1 LFILWQKHNKLRFVP
16 LYEEQHAYNKQKY
29 NFRFLNR
36 LIHFM
41 ENISILW
48 ADDEIDLLK
57 PHIMFL
63 KDKGYNVIT
72 TNNGLE
78 AIEIIKSQ
86 PFDFDIVFLDEQ
98 MPGLSGV
105 ETLMQIK
112 NVYPNLP
119 VVMITKSEEE
129 TIMEDAIGSN
139 ISDYLIKPVNPK
151 QILLSIKKNLEN
163 KKLISEKTTHTYQ
176 QQFRNIGMEISNRL
190 SFNEWVEVYRKL
202 VFWDIEL
209 EKSKDSSII
218 DVLKMQRVEAGNM
231 FSRFIESNYLD
242 WINSNAKDR
251 PVMSHTLLRDKVFP
265 FVEENPGT
273 FFVLIDNLRYD
284 QWKVLQP
291 IIEEYYRVENDE
303 VYYSILPTTT
313 QYARNALFSGLL
325 PTEIEKKYPKYWIN
339 EDEEGTKNQFEGEL
353 LGEQLKRFGK
363 DAKYSYH
370 KILNLTAGRKLVEVL
385 PNLLSNKFNVIV
397 YNFVDMLSHA
407 RTEMEVIRELA
418 DDEAAYRSI
427 TVSWFEHS
435 PLLDIIRFLADR
447 KIPLIITTD
456 HGSVRVE
463 SPVKIIGDKA
473 TNTNLRY
480 KTGKSLSYN
489 KKEVYEIKNPA
500 DAFLPRTNVSSNFVF
515 CRNDDFFAYPNN
527 YNYYVNYYKNT
538 FQHGGISME
547 EILVPFISL
556 KPR

>member
-1 LFILWQKHNKLRFVP
+1 MDK
-16 LYEEQHAYNKQKY
+16 
-29 NFRFLNR
+29 
-36 LIHFM
+36 
-41 ENISILW
+41 ISILW

-63 KDKGYNVIT
+63 KEKGYNVVT
-72 TNNGLE
+72 TNNGVE
-78 AIEIIKSQ
+78 AVDIIKSQ

-112 NVYPNLP
+112 NAFPNLP

-129 TIMEDAIGSN
+129 SIMEDAIGSN
-139 ISDYLIKPVNPK
+139 ISDYLIKPVNPN

-163 KKLISEKTTHTYQ
+163 KKLISEKTTYTYQ

-190 SFNEWVEVYRKL
+190 NHDEWKEVYKKL

-209 EKSKDSSII
+209 EKSKDNGII
-218 DVLKMQRVEAGNM
+218 DVLRMQKAEAGQM
-231 FSRFIESNYLD
+231 FVRYYEGNYLD
-242 WINSNAKDR
+242 WINSKSSDR
-251 PVMSHTLLRDKVFP
+251 PALSQTVMRDLVFP
-265 FVEENPGT
+265 VVDENPVT
-273 FFVLIDNLRYD
+273 FLILIDNLRYD

-291 IIEEYYRVENDE
+291 IIEEYYRVEADDI
-303 VYYSILPTTT
+303 YYSILPTTT
-313 QYARNALFSGLL
+313 QYARNAIFSGLM
-325 PTEIEKKYPKYWIN
+325 PTEIERKYPKYWVN
-339 EDEEGTKNQFEGEL
+339 EDDEGTKNQFEGEL
-353 LGEQLKRFGK
+353 LAEQLKRFGRDIK
-363 DAKYSYH
+363 HSYH
-370 KILNLTAGRKLVEVL
+370 KILNLTAGRKLVESL
-385 PNLLSNKFNVIV
+385 SNLLNNKLNVVV
-397 YNFVDMLSHA
+397 YNFIDMLSHA
-407 RTEMEVIRELA
+407 RTDMEVIKELA
-418 DDEAAYRSI
+418 DDEAAYRSL

-435 PLLDIIRFLADR
+435 PLLDIIKFLASKR
-447 KIPLIITTD
+447 IPVLLTSD

-463 SPVKIIGDKA
+463 SAVKIIGDKA

-489 KKEVYEIKNPA
+489 KKDVFEVKNPA
-500 DAFLPRTNVSSNFVF
+500 DAFLPRTNVSSNYVF
-515 CRNDDFFAYPNN
+515 CRNVDFFAYPNN
-527 YNYYVNYYKNT
+527 YNYYVNYYRDT